1 MSTTKEKI
9 AIMQAFE
16 DGKVIQFRLK
26 GLAYWDIVEKPAW
39 NWDAFA
45 FRIKPEPKK
54 VTMQIYQ
61 DKCTGRL
68 RAFMVIELPDSNI
81 WSPVGQ
87 SFEFTYPEEVK

>member
-54 VTMQIYQ
+54 AMMQMWQNSEGFY
-61 DKCTGRL
+61 
-68 RAFMVIELPDSNI
+68 AAY
-81 WSPVGQ
+81 PVSDGYRKTKKIGEP
-87 SFEFTYPEEVK
+87 FEFTYPEEDD